1 VSTITEIRTMK
12 ILGIAGSLRAGS
24 YNRQL
29 LQLAASNL
37 PDGVEVAVWEGLRD
51 LPAFDED
58 AEGTP
63 SLAVA
68 GFRAAV
74 ADANAVLIA
83 TPEYN
88 GSIPGALKNALDWGS
103 RPRETAAFRGK
114 PVAVIGASPG
124 SFGGVWAQAET
135 RKVLGLMGSRVV
147 GAELSLG
154 KAHERLLE
162 PDAELVEQLRAVIDL
177 LVDEAGLRAAA
188 A

>member
-1 VSTITEIRTMK
+1 MQ
-12 ILGIAGSLRAGS
+12 ILGIAGSLRVGS

-29 LQLAASNL
+29 LRLAMENL
-37 PDGVEVAVWEGLRD
+37 PAGVELTAWEGLRD

-58 AEGTP
+58 DERTP

-74 ADANAVLIA
+74 AAADAVLIA

-103 RPRETAAFRGK
+103 RPGATSAFRGK

-124 SFGGVWAQAET
+124 SFGGLWAHAET
-135 RKVLGLMGSRVV
+135 RKVLGLMGARVV
-147 GAELSLG
+147 DAELSLG
-154 KAHERLLE
+154 NAADRLAE
-162 PDAELVEQLRAVIDL
+162 PDEDLLDRLRAAIGL
-177 LVDEAGLRAAA
+177 LLDEAAARAAA
-188 A
+188 AA

>member
-1 VSTITEIRTMK
+1 MK
-12 ILGIAGSLRAGS
+12 ILGIAGSLRSGS

-29 LQLAASNL
+29 LQLAADNL
-37 PDGVEVAVWEGLRD
+37 PDGVELAVWEGLRD

-58 AEGTP
+58 EESAP

-74 ADANAVLIA
+74 ADADAVLIV

-103 RPRETAAFRGK
+103 RPRDTAAFRSM

-147 GAELSLG
+147 AGELSVG
-154 KAHERLLE
+154 KAHERLAD
-162 PDAELVEQLRAVIDL
+162 PDAELVDQLRALIDVL
-177 LVDEAGLRAAA
+177 IDEAAARAEAA
-188 A
+188 

>member
-1 VSTITEIRTMK
+1 MQ
-12 ILGIAGSLRAGS
+12 ILGIAGSLRSGS

-29 LQLAASNL
+29 LRLAAENL
-37 PDGVEVAVWEGLRD
+37 PDGVELAVWEGLRG

-58 AEGTP
+58 DEGTP

-68 GFRAAV
+68 SLRSAV
-74 ADANAVLIA
+74 AAADAVLIA

-103 RPRETAAFRGK
+103 RPGATNAFRGK

-124 SFGGVWAQAET
+124 AFGGVWAHAET
-135 RKVLGLMGSRVV
+135 RKVLGLMGARVV
-147 GAELSLG
+147 EAELSLG
-154 KAHERLLE
+154 KAPDRLAE
-162 PDAELVEQLRAVIDL
+162 PDEDLLGQLRAVIDL
-177 LVDEAGLRAAA
+177 LVTEAAVSVVAAA

>member
-1 VSTITEIRTMK
+1 MK
-12 ILGIAGSLRAGS
+12 ILGIAGSLRSGS

-29 LQLAASNL
+29 LQLAADNL
-37 PDGVEVAVWEGLRD
+37 PDGVELAVWEGLRD

-63 SLAVA
+63 SLPVA
-68 GFRAAV
+68 GFRSAV
-74 ADANAVLIA
+74 AAADAVLIA

-103 RPRETAAFRGK
+103 RPQATSAFKGK

-124 SFGGVWAQAET
+124 SFGGVWAHAET

-147 GAELSLG
+147 EAELSLG
-154 KAHERLLE
+154 KAPDRLVE
-162 PDAELVEQLRAVIDL
+162 PDEELLAQLRAVIDL
-177 LVDEAGLRAAA
+177 LADEAAARAAA